1 MCEIFRLN
9 FAEIN
14 PQKLDNLYSI
24 NINSINDLPQ
34 AIIAIKELFN
44 ISSTLIK
51 ENRELKEVNQTLRDE
66 IALLKGEKGK
76 PKILPNTK
84 PKNLDISSTA
94 HTGKKKKWKKGSK
107 KDIIKID
114 KTVICSVDKEH
125 LPPDVQ
131 FKGYDRRVSQNI
143 VFKRENI
150 EYLLELYYSPS
161 ENKTYHG
168 ELPKDSGYFSND
180 LKALSV
186 LMHNFLDVSRNKL
199 LRLYES
205 MGVEMSPGSLNNILQ
220 DKAQMWIDEK
230 NELLRAGLSG
240 AVAQTDI
247 TGARVRG
254 KNHYTHIICGEYF
267 TVYNTLAG
275 KSRRDVLM
283 AFAGELPEG
292 LFYQYNS
299 HTLRLLE
306 HFKVSAD
313 DKQALSELFKLEQI
327 VSESEFIATIE
338 KSIPALHKKTKIF
351 KRVCDS
357 FALAYFYEHSP
368 LKILVSD
375 DAPEY
380 ELIAMIRMLCW
391 IHDARHYKKLI
402 PVFDHHRDILN
413 TFLDNYWKYYD
424 RLLDYKCNPQ
434 PETAKKINDEFDLL
448 FSPDTDYADLNKQI
462 ERTKANKDKLLTVL
476 DYPFLPLHNNSSELK
491 ARVQVRKRDIALHTM
506 TALGTKLQDAFMSII
521 QTCLQLDV
529 DVWQYLLNRFNNNA
543 TTYLP
548 AIVRMKYNT
557 S

>member
-1 MCEIFRLN
+1 V
-9 FAEIN
+9 
-14 PQKLDNLYSI
+14 DNLYTL

-34 AIIAIKELFN
+34 AIAAIKELFN
-44 ISSTLIK
+44 ISASLIK
-51 ENRELKEVNQTLRDE
+51 ENRELKEGNQKLRDE

-76 PKILPNTK
+76 PVINSNTK
-84 PKNLDISSTA
+84 PKNPDLSSTA
-94 HTGKKKKWKKGSK
+94 HTGKKKKWNKGSK

-114 KTVICSVDKEH
+114 KTVTCPVDKGL

-150 EYLLELYYSPS
+150 EYLIELYYSPS
-161 ENKTYHG
+161 ENKTYRG
-168 ELPKDSGYFSND
+168 ELPNDSGYFANN

-186 LMHNFLDVSRNKL
+186 LMHNFLDVPRNKL
-199 LRLYES
+199 LRLFES
-205 MGVEMSPGSLNNILQ
+205 MGIEMSVGSLNNILQ

-230 NELLRAGLSG
+230 NDLLRAGLSG
-240 AVAQTDI
+240 AMAQTDI
-247 TGARVRG
+247 TGARVCG
-254 KNHYTHIICGEYF
+254 KNHYTHIICGEHF
-267 TVYNTLAG
+267 TVYNTLSG

-306 HFKVSAD
+306 HFKVSKD
-313 DKQALSELFKLEQI
+313 DKQTLSEIFKLEQI
-327 VSESEFIATIE
+327 VSETEFVATIE
-338 KSIPALHKKTKIF
+338 KRIPALHKKTNIF

-380 ELIAMIRMLCW
+380 ELIALIRMLCW

-413 TFLDNYWKYYD
+413 KFLDKYWNFYD
-424 RLLDYKCNPQ
+424 SLLDYKQNPKS
-434 PETAKKINDEFDLL
+434 ESAEEIKKEFDLL
-448 FSPDTDYADLNKQI
+448 LDPGTDYADLNKEI
-462 ERTKANKDKLLTVL
+462 KRTKANKDKLLTVL
-476 DYPFLPLHNNSSELK
+476 EYPFLPLHNNHSELA

-521 QTCLQLDV
+521 QTCLQLEV
-529 DVWQYLLNRFNNNA
+529 DVWQYILNRFNNNESN
-543 TTYLP
+543 YLP
-548 AIVRMKYNT
+548 EMVRMKYN
-557 S
+557 SS